1 MRSMIVDEARTA
13 ARVQH
18 EHCVRLFG
26 VVELPRKGPAMV
38 MELARGGSLRDVL
51 DDCTRAPALPWA
63 LRAKWML
70 HVAKGMAALHA
81 ALPPIVHRDLKAAN
95 VLLSDADLPRA
106 VAKAV
111 GCGPDRRDTSCAR
124 GEAGK

>member
-70 HVAKGMAALHA
+70 HVAEGMAA
-81 ALPPIVHRDLKAAN
+81 RW
-95 VLLSDADLPRA
+95 VLFLF
-106 VAKAV
+106 
-111 GCGPDRRDTSCAR
+111 
-124 GEAGK
+124 

>member
-1 MRSMIVDEARTA
+1 MTDGQA
-13 ARVQH
+13 
-18 EHCVRLFG
+18 
-26 VVELPRKGPAMV
+26 P
-38 MELARGGSLRDVL
+38 GSQLIGCSD
-51 DDCTRAPALPWA
+51 AQ
-63 LRAKWML
+63 
-70 HVAKGMAALHA
+70 AALHA